1 MARRPVRTEI
11 RATACAPRAP
21 KFRDSLAPLCRTVRP
36 ALDSGIR
43 LRHPDSVAHVSS
55 DPRIIAALERRDAR
69 RFCEAILPAVSR
81 TFALGIRVLPGAL
94 GQAVLDAY
102 LLCRIADTV
111 EDAPGVPPAD
121 KSVLF
126 RELLAG
132 FDDPTALARFIAGV
146 QTLPGEPAH
155 LVLVRHADLVFA
167 HFAVLP
173 PKTRDVVRTWV
184 TEMVTGMEKFV
195 HRYPDGIRIQTL
207 EEYRE
212 YCYYVA
218 GTVGYMLTDL
228 WFEHAP
234 SIGRRRYDVLRE
246 RCRAFAEALQTVNIL
261 KDVAV
266 DAEQENSIYVPEELL
281 RAHGSTQGRI
291 LAPDLVSTNREAL
304 GRLIDLAW
312 HDLEEARTYLLL
324 IPRRAV
330 SIRLFCLL
338 PLLFAYATMRDLV
351 QSTAMLRPGG
361 TVKISR
367 REVKSLLMAGPML
380 VMSNAAVR
388 RLVERVRRRAF
399 ELVFA

>member
-1 MARRPVRTEI
+1 MPLDA
-11 RATACAPRAP
+11 
-21 KFRDSLAPLCRTVRP
+21 SL
-36 ALDSGIR
+36 
-43 LRHPDSVAHVSS
+43 
-55 DPRIIAALERRDAR
+55 DPRLTDAVANRDADL
-69 RFCEAILPAVSR
+69 FCTTILPAVSR
-81 TFALGIRVLPGAL
+81 TFALGIRVLPGHL

-111 EDAPGVPPAD
+111 EDAPGIAPD
-121 KSVLF
+121 EKSVLF
-126 RELLAG
+126 KEMLAG
-132 FDDPTALARFIAGV
+132 FDDPTAVARFMAGV
-146 QTLPGEPAH
+146 VELPGEPAH
-155 LVLVRHADLVFA
+155 LALVHHADLVYS
-167 HFAVLP
+167 HFAALP
-173 PKTRDVVRTWV
+173 EATRAVVRKWV
-184 TEMVTGMEKFV
+184 TEMVVGMEKFV

-207 EEYRE
+207 EEYKE

-234 SIGRRRYDVLRE
+234 SIGQKRYEVLRE

-266 DAEQENSIYVPEELL
+266 DVEKENSIYVPEELL

-291 LAPDLVSTNREAL
+291 LAPDLLASNREAL

-324 IPRRAV
+324 IPRRAI

-351 QSTAMLRPGG
+351 ESTAMLRPGG

-380 VMSNAAVR
+380 VMSNAGVRTLVR
-388 RLVERVRRRAF
+388 RVQRRTF
-399 ELVFA
+399 ELMFA

>member
-1 MARRPVRTEI
+1 M
-11 RATACAPRAP
+11 
-21 KFRDSLAPLCRTVRP
+21 
-36 ALDSGIR
+36 ALDSS
-43 LRHPDSVAHVSS
+43 L
-55 DPRIIAALERRDAR
+55 DPRIATAVANRDAA
-69 RFCEAILPAVSR
+69 RFCEYVLPAVSR
-81 TFALGIRVLPGAL
+81 TFALGIRVLPGYL

-102 LLCRIADTV
+102 LLCRMADTV
-111 EDAPGVPPAD
+111 EDAPGIAPDV

-126 RELLAG
+126 REMLAG
-132 FDDPTALARFIAGV
+132 FDDQTAVARFIAGV
-146 QTLPGEPAH
+146 QSLPGEPAH
-155 LVLVRHADLVFA
+155 LALVHHADLVFA
-167 HFAVLP
+167 HFAALP
-173 PKTRDVVRTWV
+173 QKTREVVVTWV
-184 TEMVTGMEKFV
+184 TEMVVGMDKFV

-207 EEYRE
+207 DEYKE

-234 SIGRRRYDVLRE
+234 SIGKERYAILRE

-266 DAEQENSIYVPEELL
+266 DAEKENSIYVPEELL

-291 LAPDLVSTNREAL
+291 LAPDLLVKNREAL

-351 QSTAMLRPGG
+351 QSTAMLKPGG

-367 REVKSLLMAGPML
+367 REVKALLMAGPML
-380 VMSNAAVR
+380 VMSNSGVR
-388 RLVERVRRRAF
+388 RLVERVRRKAF
-399 ELVFA
+399 SFGVA